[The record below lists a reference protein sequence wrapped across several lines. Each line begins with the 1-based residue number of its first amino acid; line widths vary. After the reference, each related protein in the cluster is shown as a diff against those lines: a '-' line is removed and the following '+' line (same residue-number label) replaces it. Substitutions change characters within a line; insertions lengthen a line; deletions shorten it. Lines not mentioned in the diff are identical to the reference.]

1 MQPASPAWT
10 SGVGPGRTQGQSRTV
25 VTQGHP
31 GSGVQAAGLTLR
43 QALQFPGHLCLR
55 PSLPPADCTSCSAS
69 PHCSTSPF
77 GWGRLRCGCWEQ
89 RMGGVTPAES
99 HPREASEEPRWW
111 LPPPATICRLAP
123 GPEELVGRWG
133 SGSDQPQPLLA
144 PPIRATNA
152 PRWPPWPCLLQPS
165 PGAPRFP
172 WTLRCLQGP
181 LGQDLRWAAPLL
193 PTHRTLGQGSGTAL
207 PPR

>member
-1 MQPASPAWT
+1 MDVWGWT
-10 SGVGPGRTQGQSRTV
+10 WPDPRPEQDRCDPGTPWKRGPGRRADTQAGTTVPRT
-25 VTQGHP
+25 P
-31 GSGVQAAGLTLR
+31 LSAALPSPRRLHQLLG
-43 QALQFPGHLCLR
+43 FPPLFHQPIWVGEAPMWLLG
-55 PSLPPADCTSCSAS
+55 AED
-69 PHCSTSPF
+69 
-77 GWGRLRCGCWEQ
+77 
-89 RMGGVTPAES
+89 GGVTPAES

-144 PPIRATNA
+144 PPIWATNA